1 MTPPGRKGK
10 NMKQTRF
17 IVGIVFLI
25 QAAQC
30 VFLAIS
36 YLFSDKKRTA
46 LPFTILAVI
55 NSAAGA
61 LCISERL
68 KERADEA
75 DMKRAVEDLAQN
87 EIPDVPEIPVDDLAN
102 EEEFK

>member
-1 MTPPGRKGK
+1 
-10 NMKQTRF
+10 MKQTRF
-17 IVGIVFLI
+17 TIGIILLI

-46 LPFTILAVI
+46 LPFTLLAVL
-55 NSAAGA
+55 NSAGGM
-61 LCISERL
+61 LCIADKL
-68 KERADEA
+68 KEMYDESG
-75 DMKRAVEDLAQN
+75 MKKAVEDLTGTD
-87 EIPDVPEIPVDDLAN
+87 IPEVPEIPVDDLAS

>member
-1 MTPPGRKGK
+1 
-10 NMKQTRF
+10 MKQTRF
-17 IVGIVFLI
+17 TLGIVFLI

-46 LPFTILAVI
+46 LPFTILALL
-55 NSAAGA
+55 NSAAGG
-61 LCISERL
+61 LCLAEIIKEKADVSE
-68 KERADEA
+68 
-75 DMKRAVEDLAQN
+75 MKKAVEELSST
-87 EIPDVPEIPVDDLAN
+87 EIPDVPEIPVDDLAD